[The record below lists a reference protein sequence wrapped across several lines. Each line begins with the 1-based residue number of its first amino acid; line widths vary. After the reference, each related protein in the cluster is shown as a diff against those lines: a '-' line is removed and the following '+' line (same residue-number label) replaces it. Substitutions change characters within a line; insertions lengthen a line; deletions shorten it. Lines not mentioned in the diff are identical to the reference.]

1 MNLPL
6 IDASFDNVNYK
17 ITTNC
22 EAYEVPSVHIASIS
36 SPNGSHNCGWS
47 MRCILH
53 CHLLKIKFIAYRT
66 PIDSIGSIG
75 NMSEEI
81 KKYWVYDKIPPFVWV
96 DGEYFGAYY
105 ELLERFPVS

>member
-1 MNLPL
+1 MMLPL

-22 EAYEVPSVHIASIS
+22 EPYEVPSVHIASIA

-47 MRCILH
+47 MRCTLH
-53 CHLLKIKFIAYRT
+53 CHLLGIKFMAYRI
-66 PIDSIGSIG
+66 PIDSIE

-81 KKYWVYDKIPPFVWV
+81 KKYWVYDKKPPFVWV
-96 DGEYFGAYY
+96 DEEYIGGYY
-105 ELLERFPVS
+105 ELLERFPIS